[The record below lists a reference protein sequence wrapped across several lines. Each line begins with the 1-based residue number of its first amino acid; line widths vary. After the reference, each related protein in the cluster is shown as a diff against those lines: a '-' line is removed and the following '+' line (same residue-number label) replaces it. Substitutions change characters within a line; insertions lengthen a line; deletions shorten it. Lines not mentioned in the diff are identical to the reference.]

1 MLKYFANPLW
11 AIHTTRGVQDVLKSE
26 MDPRSP
32 QKAPWHLACCMQAE
46 VRSGGTRSCHSMSNV
61 CRLCTCFPAVMG
73 HGFLLV
79 WRSSW
84 PSVSYKSCLFP
95 CSCHVFGRKAL
106 CTGKPEN
113 VRTCQQY
120 AQTPWARNRSEPF
133 LTVPSTRDAPTIHV
147 YNAAK
152 LCFIVFWPLF
162 QCARTGRERFW
173 PIPDCS
179 CYT

>member
-61 CRLCTCFPAVMG
+61 CRLFTCFPAVMG
-73 HGFLLV
+73 HEFLLV

-84 PSVSYKSCLFP
+84 PSVSYKSCLFRVP
-95 CSCHVFGRKAL
+95 VMFSAGGLFVLENQKMSEHASN
-106 CTGKPEN
+106 THKPREPGT
-113 VRTCQQY
+113 V
-120 AQTPWARNRSEPF
+120 RNRSWPF
-133 LTVPSTRDAPTIHV
+133 LAHGMPQLYMYIMLQNCVS
-147 YNAAK
+147 
-152 LCFIVFWPLF
+152 
-162 QCARTGRERFW
+162 
-173 PIPDCS
+173 
-179 CYT
+179 